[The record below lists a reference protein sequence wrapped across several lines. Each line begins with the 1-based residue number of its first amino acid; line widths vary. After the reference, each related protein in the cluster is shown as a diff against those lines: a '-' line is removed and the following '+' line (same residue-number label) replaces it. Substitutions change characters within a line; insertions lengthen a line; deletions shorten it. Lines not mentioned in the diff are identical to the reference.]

1 MLELYRHHVA
11 AAHRLHVL
19 GRLLAKRGWAATTRT
34 NKVVNFF
41 LSLSIKFGER
51 CWLSVGEEGNF
62 NFQKLKLSLM
72 KMIQHFLL

>member
-41 LSLSIKFGER
+41 FFLSPLNLEKD
-51 CWLSVGEEGNF
+51 VGCR
-62 NFQKLKLSLM
+62 
-72 KMIQHFLL
+72 